1 MPQKRTPRDGC
12 RDARGYRQPDKPSSS
27 ADGIHKSFTIT
38 MAPRAGSWPYH
49 ARPDPA
55 MSLGCAWLA
64 GVRVHGPYH
73 SVLGFARSTAPE
85 PRRGAGE
92 SGGGHPQPSG
102 LVSPKPSGLKVPS
115 ERNVAF
121 AG

>member
-1 MPQKRTPRDGC
+1 
-12 RDARGYRQPDKPSSS
+12 
-27 ADGIHKSFTIT
+27 

>member
-12 RDARGYRQPDKPSSS
+12 RDARGYCQPDKPSSS

-38 MAPRAGSWPYH
+38 MTPGAGSWPYH
-49 ARPDPA
+49 ARPDSA

-64 GVRVHGPYH
+64 GVRVQAPYYP
-73 SVLGFARSTAPE
+73 VLGFARFTAPE

-92 SGGGHPQPSG
+92 SGGGQPQPSG
-102 LVSPKPSGLKVPS
+102 LVSQERSGSKVSS
-115 ERNVAF
+115 E
-121 AG
+121 